1 MSPNHKSPSVESKTL
16 DHLGLVAAM
25 YDELGIGDIIDEA
38 IEQDMDKRKVSIDQ
52 AVKAMVLNGL
62 GFVNQRLYLFP
73 TFFQDKPV
81 DRLIGEGIFASEL
94 NEHVMGRSLDALY
107 ESDVTGLY
115 SQISVKSA
123 QTLELKCETG
133 HLDSTSFHTDG
144 VYNNEKDSKVVK
156 ENNTDGKTEDS
167 PSVIQITKG
176 YSRDHRPDLNQA
188 IAASQ
193 GKPKARASSP
203 R

>member
-1 MSPNHKSPSVESKTL
+1 MSPNPKSPSVESKTL
-16 DHLGLVAAM
+16 ENDGLVAAM
-25 YDELGIGDIIDEA
+25 SDELGLGDIIDEA
-38 IEQDMDKRKVSIDQ
+38 IEQDMDKRFVRIGQ
-52 AVKAMVLNGL
+52 AVKAMVLKGL

-81 DRLIGEGIFASEL
+81 DRLIGEGLFASEL

-123 QTLELKCETG
+123 QTLELKGETG
-133 HLDSTSFHTDG
+133 HLDSTIFHTDG
-144 VYNNEKDSKVVK
+144 AYNNEKDSKVVK
-156 ENNTDGKTEDS
+156 ENNTEGKTEDS
-167 PSVIQITKG
+167 SSVIQMTKG

-188 IAASQ
+188 I
-193 GKPKARASSP
+193 
-203 R
+203 